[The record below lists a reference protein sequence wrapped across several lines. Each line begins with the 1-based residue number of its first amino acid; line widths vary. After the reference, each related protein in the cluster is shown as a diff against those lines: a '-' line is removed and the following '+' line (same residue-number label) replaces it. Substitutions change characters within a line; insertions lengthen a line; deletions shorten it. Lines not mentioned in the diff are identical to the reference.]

1 MKRIFSAI
9 LLTLACSVAHAQWV
23 EIAST
28 ADRSDVVYVDPATL
42 RKTGDIA
49 KAWVLGDYKDPVVW
63 GTTKYLSHKRQDQ
76 FNCKEELLRTI
87 YVVFFKDKMGN
98 GEALQTLNQPNMEWR
113 PVMPST
119 LDSALF
125 NWACKK

>member
-1 MKRIFSAI
+1 MKRIFSTI
-9 LLTLACSVAHAQWV
+9 LLTLACSAAHAQWV
-23 EIAST
+23 EISST
-28 ADRSDVVYVDPATL
+28 ADRSYVVYADPATL

-49 KAWVLGDYKDPVVW
+49 KAWVLGDYKDPVSL
-63 GTTKYLSHKRQDQ
+63 GMTKYLSHKRQDQ

-87 YVVFFKDKMGN
+87 YVVFFKGNMGN
-98 GEALQTLNQPNMEWR
+98 GDTSQTLNQPNMEWR

-119 LDSALF
+119 FDSALF